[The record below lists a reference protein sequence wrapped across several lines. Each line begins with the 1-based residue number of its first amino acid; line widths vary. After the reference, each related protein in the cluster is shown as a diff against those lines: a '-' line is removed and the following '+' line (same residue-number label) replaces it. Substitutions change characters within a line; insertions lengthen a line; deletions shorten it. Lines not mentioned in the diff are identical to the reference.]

1 MAAQTPTQTIEPT
14 PEELRDE
21 LWRRGELRW
30 LLHGE
35 QLRLYDKYR
44 AWQKTMRADK
54 RGRWRRIF
62 VVGWSRRV
70 GKDWWCCIVK
80 LEDCLRAAGTRHT
93 YATAYAK
100 DLAEIVIPL
109 MDEILETCPGDVRP
123 KFHAASQGEAS
134 GYFFTNGSRLKCAG
148 LDMHPNAI
156 RGRACDGG
164 VITEAAFVTK
174 LRHAAI
180 SVLYPQFQGRPTAT
194 LILQST
200 APEVSAGNQFDEAF
214 IPDAKLRD
222 AYDERCIDDNPM
234 LSDEERDEFIEA
246 AGGRGDPLCEREY
259 YNARVRDP
267 SQAVIPEYDDTV
279 GGRHVKPVATPEYA
293 HCYVGIDPGMQD
305 MLAFVGAY
313 WDWYRAK
320 LCFQFDFA
328 ERNASTRKV
337 VTMLQDFE
345 LHHWGQVTRFDTDG
359 LVTGV
364 YKRVSDIDARFIG
377 DMNADYGLTVQGV
390 DRTDD
395 SEARLSSFRDAFIRD
410 KIEIDP
416 SCVTLRA
423 HLVAATW
430 NDKRTDYTRS
440 EAFGHF
446 DCLDAAEIV
455 WRSVVRHLDPRPPAH
470 YLDRS
475 IIMHK
480 REHLRSGGTVGALGR
495 ALGGKPSWQTR

>member
-1 MAAQTPTQTIEPT
+1 MPTSTLSDAA
-14 PEELRDE
+14 LFGRA
-21 LWRRGELRW
+21 WRAGDLRW
-30 LLHGE
+30 LMHDE
-35 QLRLYDKYR
+35 QQRLYDVFIVWR
-44 AWQKTMRADK
+44 SRMRQET
-54 RGRWRRIF
+54 RGRYRRIF

-70 GKDWWCCIVK
+70 GKDFWCLCVA
-80 LEDCLRAAGTRHT
+80 LTACLMKPGARWL

-100 DLAEIVIPL
+100 SIAEIVIPL
-109 MDEILETCPGDVRP
+109 MDEILETCPEEIRP
-123 KFHAASQGEAS
+123 KFHAASLGESA
-134 GYFFTNGSRLKCAG
+134 GYYFPNGSRIKLVG
-148 LDMHPNAI
+148 IDLHPKAL
-156 RGRACDGG
+156 RGRALDGAI
-164 VITEAAFVTK
+164 VSEAAFVAK
-174 LRHAAI
+174 LEDV
-180 SVLYPQFQGRPTAT
+180 VLTVLRPQLQGRPDGVI
-194 LILQST
+194 ILQST
-200 APEVSAGNQFDEAF
+200 APEVSAGNAFDEVF
-214 IPDAKLRD
+214 VPDAKMRD
-222 AYDERCIDDNPM
+222 AYDEKDITDNPM
-234 LSDEERDEFIEA
+234 LTEAEVQEEIDGMGGIEHP
-246 AGGRGDPLCEREY
+246 RVQRELF
-259 YNARVRDP
+259 NKRLRDP

-337 VTMLQDFE
+337 VKMLQDFE
-345 LHHWGQVTRFDTDG
+345 LHHWGRVTRFDTDG

-377 DMNADYGLTVQGV
+377 DMNADYGLAVQGV

-480 REHLRSGGTVGALGR
+480 REHLRNGGTVGALGR